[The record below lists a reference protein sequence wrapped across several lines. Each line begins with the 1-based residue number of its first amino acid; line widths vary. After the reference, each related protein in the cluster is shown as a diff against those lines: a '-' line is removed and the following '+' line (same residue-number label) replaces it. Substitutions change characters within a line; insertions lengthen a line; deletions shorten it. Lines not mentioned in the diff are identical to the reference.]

1 MPSIWI
7 TSNPRSERSDPIHS
21 FSRAADSATKRRE
34 AADFDRP
41 EPLGAG
47 TSPSGKRIERSNLRV
62 ETLISI
68 WFMAHLPS
76 QSSVIA
82 PFQLGRA
89 CSLPSKLRSRGR
101 AISTLPP
108 WKPIL
113 PFVLPQRCAVRS
125 LPRPWRGPVS
135 YTHLRAH
142 ETRHDLVCRLL
153 LAKKKTK

>member
-82 PFQLGRA
+82 PLAPAMR
-89 CSLPSKLRSRGR
+89 R
-101 AISTLPP
+101 
-108 WKPIL
+108 PIL
-113 PFVLPQRCAVRS
+113 ATPMARTAR
-125 LPRPWRGPVS
+125 R
-135 YTHLRAH
+135 LRI
-142 ETRHDLVCRLL
+142 DLHH
-153 LAKKKTK
+153 LAKRLKPSRQAKPLEARRHARQ